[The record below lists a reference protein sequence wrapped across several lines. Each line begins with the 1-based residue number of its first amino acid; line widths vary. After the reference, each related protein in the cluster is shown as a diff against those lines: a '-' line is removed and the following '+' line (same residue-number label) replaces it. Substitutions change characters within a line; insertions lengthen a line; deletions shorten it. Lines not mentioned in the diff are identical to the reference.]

1 MEGLKLC
8 CPSCGWEPKPQK
20 LINKKIFWEYPVKH
34 IELVKIRC
42 NQSFC
47 GFYDM
52 ITEWIMFD

>member
-1 MEGLKLC
+1 MEGLRLC

-52 ITEWIMFD
+52 